1 MVTSSLGQPQSTVI
15 SSQSRPQPEAVGS
28 SRGRPQSVIS
38 GQPLTSSSSSRMAS
52 TSNTLSFV
60 PSMEKKSSSM
70 DPQSVPVVELP
81 EPERAAGTTASN
93 SETAFQVQ
101 NAFQVPTLLQTI

>member
-15 SSQSRPQPEAVGS
+15 SSQSRPQPEAVSS

-38 GQPLTSSSSSRMAS
+38 GQPLTSSSRMAS

-60 PSMEKKSSSM
+60 PSMEKKSSRM

-81 EPERAAGTTASN
+81 EAERAAGTTASN

-101 NAFQVPTLLQTI
+101 NAFQVPTLFQTI